1 MPTSSYAIALGSN
14 RRGRHGAPE
23 AELRAASEA
32 IGSVVALSPLIATP
46 AMGPS
51 DRRFANAVAI
61 VRSDEDPPEL
71 LRRLKAIEARF
82 RRRRGRRWGA
92 RVIDLD
98 IILWSG
104 GCWSSPRL
112 TVPHRSFRER
122 AFVLDPLAA
131 VAPRWRDPVT
141 GLSVAQLRA
150 RLRRAR
156 PLAVDPPAARP

>member
-1 MPTSSYAIALGSN
+1 M
-14 RRGRHGAPE
+14 
-23 AELRAASEA
+23 RAAIEA
-32 IGSVVALSPLIATP
+32 IGGVFAQSPLFATP

-61 VRSDEDPPEL
+61 VESAESPPEL

-104 GCWSSPRL
+104 GCWHGPGL

-141 GLSVAQLRA
+141 GLSIAQLRA